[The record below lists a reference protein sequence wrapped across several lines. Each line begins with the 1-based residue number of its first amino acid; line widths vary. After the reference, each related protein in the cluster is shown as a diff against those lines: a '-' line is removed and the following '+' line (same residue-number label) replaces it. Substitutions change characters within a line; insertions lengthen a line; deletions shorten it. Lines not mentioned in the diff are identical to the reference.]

1 MPFYPKADDEGSL
14 FAADA
19 ASVEDDEMELHWIA
33 PGSGPPS
40 PGVDPWNGPYGLS
53 VTEFTTGNGFPAV
66 GFGGAPGY
74 GATGPK
80 GIKADVQLLDGWY
93 TRISRRDKFSK

>member
-1 MPFYPKADDEGSL
+1 MPFYPKPDTHPV

-19 ASVEDDEMELHWIA
+19 ASVEDDETMLHFSV
-33 PGSGPPS
+33 SGPPS
-40 PGVDPWNGPYGLS
+40 PGDPWNGPYGIP

-80 GIKADVQLLDGWY
+80 GIKADVQLPDGWY
-93 TRISRRDKFSK
+93 TRVSRRDKNPQ